1 MLFCMFRR
9 VDFKVSVHESAAKL
23 VIIFDICKHLS
34 FFFANNMQ
42 FLPHY
47 LFFPCEKQLFAKKN
61 ASIFAYVQFLL

>member
-23 VIIFDICKHLS
+23 VIIFDICNHLS

-47 LFFPCEKQLFAKKN
+47 LFFPC
-61 ASIFAYVQFLL
+61 